1 MARKKRVF
9 MLAVVAIFSISLS
22 APAWGKEAGEP
33 LISLNVEEMEV
44 YDALRLIAEETDLSI
59 VIKEKIKDEITLRV
73 KNANLW
79 QVLEVVLEDTGF
91 TYQKKNGIVIIT
103 EIGKIEEKASEEEP
117 LPITEIIFLNYLQ
130 AADVKGI
137 CQRFLS
143 PSGIIFAEPRINA
156 LIIIDI
162 PENIRKI
169 EQLTTELNIRP
180 SQFLLSGIISDSDS
194 SLAIINGKILGLG
207 KTIEGVTVSKIEQD
221 TATLEKEE
229 LVIVLELQEV
239 YFVSSQDNRR

>member
-1 MARKKRVF
+1 MARKKMVF
-9 MLAVVAIFSISLS
+9 MLAVVAIFSISLN

-33 LISLNVEEMEV
+33 LVSLNIEEMEV

-59 VIKEKIKDEITLRV
+59 VIKEKIRDEITLRV

-79 QVLEVVLEDTGF
+79 QVLEVVLENTGF

-103 EIGKIEEKASEEEP
+103 ELGKIEEQASEKEP

-169 EQLTTELNIRP
+169 EQLTRELDIRP
-180 SQFLLSGIISDSDS
+180 SQFLLTGIISDSES
-194 SLAIINGKILGLG
+194 SLAMINRRILRVGE
-207 KTIEGVTVSKIEQD
+207 TIEGVTVTKIEGN
-221 TATLEKEE
+221 TVTLEKED
-229 LVIVLELQEV
+229 LVIVLIL
-239 YFVSSQDNRR
+239 R

>member
-1 MARKKRVF
+1 MAF
-9 MLAVVAIFSISLS
+9 ILAVLAIVAIFSTSLS
-22 APAWGKEAGEP
+22 VPAWGKEAREP
-33 LISLNVEEMEV
+33 LVSLNVEEMEV
-44 YDALRLIAEETDLSI
+44 YDLLRLIAEETDLSI

-103 EIGKIEEKASEEEP
+103 ELGKIEEKASEEEP

-156 LIIIDI
+156 LIIIDT

-169 EQLTTELNIRP
+169 EQLTRELNIRP
-180 SQFLLSGIISDSDS
+180 SQFLLTGIISDSES
-194 SLAIINGKILGLG
+194 SLAMINRRILRVGE
-207 KTIEGVTVSKIEQD
+207 TIEGVTVTKIEGN
-221 TATLEKEE
+221 TVTLEKED
-229 LVIVLELQEV
+229 LVIVLVL
-239 YFVSSQDNRR
+239 R

>member
-1 MARKKRVF
+1 MHKKRREFKKKMVF
-9 MLAVVAIFSISLS
+9 ALTILTIFFIFLG
-22 APAWGKEAGEP
+22 AAAWGKEAGEP
-33 LISLNVEEMEV
+33 LVSLNVEEMEV
-44 YDALRLIAEETDLSI
+44 YDLLRLIAEETDLSI

-91 TYQKKNGIVIIT
+91 TYQEKNGIVIIT
-103 EIGKIEEKASEEEP
+103 ELGKIEEQASEKEP

-130 AADVKGI
+130 AADIKGT

-180 SQFLLSGIISDSDS
+180 SQFLLTG
-194 SLAIINGKILGLG
+194 LYLILGLRW
-207 KTIEGVTVSKIEQD
+207 
-221 TATLEKEE
+221 L
-229 LVIVLELQEV
+229 
-239 YFVSSQDNRR
+239 